1 MFALQEITVNHAL
14 QRLAD
19 QLQLDAAAHDRLRLA
34 FGHACALRVR
44 HLLEQQPVVACLDGL
59 GRYLDGSA
67 DRSSVEHLAAEAAL
81 LARRHEG
88 SRSIDGCG
96 HAAVSATCAVAQALA
111 GKPLTAAAYAAY
123 ASVYA
128 QGGYGAVAD
137 PESFEPEF
145 AWQVGYLSA
154 LVGA

>member
-1 MFALQEITVNHAL
+1 MVVLQEIPVNHAL

-19 QLQLDAAAHDRLRLA
+19 HLQLDAAVHDRLRLA

-44 HLLEQQPVVACLDGL
+44 HLLEQQAVIDCLDGL
-59 GRYLDGSA
+59 GRYLDTGA
-67 DRSSVEHLAAEAAL
+67 NRSSVERLAAEAAG

-111 GKPLTAAAYAAY
+111 GKPLVAAAYAAY

-137 PESFEPEF
+137 PESFQPEF
-145 AWQVGYLSA
+145 AWQVDCLSA
-154 LVGA
+154 LAGA